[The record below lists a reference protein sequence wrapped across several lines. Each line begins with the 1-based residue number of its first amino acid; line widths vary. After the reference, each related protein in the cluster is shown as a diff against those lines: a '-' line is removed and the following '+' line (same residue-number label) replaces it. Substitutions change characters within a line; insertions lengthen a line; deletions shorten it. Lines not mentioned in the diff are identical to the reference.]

1 MIHILYK
8 GDFMKKILF
17 LFLLFCS
24 TRVMALDL
32 TSYSKSAIMIEPTTN
47 SIIYE
52 LNKDERLAP
61 ASMTK
66 LMTML
71 LIMEAVDDG
80 KIDLTD
86 EVLVSENAAGMG
98 GSQVFLEANSKI
110 AVEQLLKG
118 IAIAS
123 GNDAAVAMAEH
134 IAGSTSEFVNMM
146 NNKVKELG
154 LKNTHFVNVHGLDA
168 ENHYSSAYDMAMIAT
183 ELLKHNKVL
192 EYTSL
197 YEDYL
202 VKPDGSKTWLV
213 NTNKLVR
220 FYEGVDGLKT
230 GYTSNA
236 KYCLTSTASKNNIR
250 FITVVMGVDT
260 SEHRSSDTTSMLNY
274 GFTNYKLNTIVKFS
288 DVVSSVNVYKG
299 KKKSILVYP
308 KEEVTDLIKQNE
320 DKQYSY
326 NIDTYELKAPISKGD
341 VVGQLEVVDSNGKV
355 VKIVDLI
362 SKENVLKHNFFSMF
376 GEIFKNIING
386 YV

>member
-1 MIHILYK
+1 
-8 GDFMKKILF
+8 MKKILF
-17 LFLLFCS
+17 LLLTLFT

-47 SIIYE
+47 TVIYE

-71 LIMEAVDDG
+71 LIMESIDEG
-80 KIDLTD
+80 KINLSDT
-86 EVLVSENAAGMG
+86 VLISENASGMG

-110 AVEQLLKG
+110 EVEQLLKG

-146 NNKVKELG
+146 NKKVKDLG

-168 ENHYSSAYDMAMIAT
+168 DNHYSTAYDMAMIAR
-183 ELLKHNKVL
+183 ELLTHKKIL

-202 VKPDGSKTWLV
+202 VKPDGTKTWLV

-230 GYTSNA
+230 GYTSTA
-236 KYCLTSTASKNNIR
+236 KYCLTSTANKNNIR

-274 GFTNYKLNTIVKFS
+274 GFTNYKLNTVVKSS
-288 DVVSSVNVYKG
+288 DIVSSVPVYKG

-308 KEEVTDLIKQNE
+308 KEDVTDLIKQNE
-320 DKQYSY
+320 DKKYSY
-326 NIDTYELKAPISKGD
+326 NIDTYDLKAPVRKGD
-341 VVGQLEVVDSNGKV
+341 VVGQLEIVDNSGKV
-355 VKIVDLI
+355 VRIVDLV
-362 SKENVLKHNFFSMF
+362 SKSSVEKHNFISMF

>member
-1 MIHILYK
+1 MRK
-8 GDFMKKILF
+8 VLF
-17 LFLLFCS
+17 FILLFYT

-71 LIMEAVDDG
+71 LIMEAIDDN
-80 KIDLTD
+80 KISLTD
-86 EVLVSENAAGMG
+86 SVLISENAAGMG

-110 AVEQLLKG
+110 EVEQLLKG

-168 ENHYSSAYDMAMIAT
+168 ENHYSSAYDMVMIAK
-183 ELLKHNKVL
+183 ELLKHDKVL

-202 VKPDGSKTWLV
+202 VKPDGTKTWLV

-230 GYTSNA
+230 GYTSTA

-274 GFTNYKLNTIVKFS
+274 GFTNYKLNTIVKLS
-288 DVVSSVNVYKG
+288 DVVSKVDVYKG
-299 KKKSILVYP
+299 KKKSILAYP
-308 KEEVTDLIKQNE
+308 KEEITDLIKQNE

-326 NIDTYELKAPISKGD
+326 NIDTYELKAPVSKGD
-341 VVGQLEVVDSNGKV
+341 VVGQLEVVDNSGKV
-355 VKIVDLI
+355 VKVVDLV
-362 SKENVLKHNFFSMF
+362 SKENVSKHNFFSMF
-376 GEIFKNIING
+376 GEIFRNIING